1 MKAGTKQVLSYVL
14 LPQVTPRLRR
24 LFGGGF
30 DFMAM
35 MIAQIFAA
43 VGLLPRTHAYM
54 LAANRGRY
62 STRHVL
68 FEAWRHLSFNIK
80 NIDQIIIFFVI
91 LAGLLILLLQ
101 IALVLFGVFGM
112 TSAMAL
118 NLPAYFDTMFITENP
133 EDDIAFILLDRV
145 FGIPDLFNSCV
156 AQGMPC
162 FAGTQ
167 YNPESIVVDP
177 VWPTPFHY
185 AFHQFLSVYS
195 YGLLVVAAIII
206 LYLVV
211 TVVGETAHTGTP
223 FGKRFNHVWAPLR
236 LVIALGLLIPMES
249 GLNSAQYIV
258 LYAAK
263 WGSGFATNGWNIF
276 LEGAGLPGAVTILGE
291 PETLVGTPESPPV
304 SSLLQFG
311 TSLAACIRTQQFF
324 HGRTINAYIINPTG
338 MNPAATR
345 RTLDTVATYDEALEF
360 ENYNDI
366 YFVFGTEAD
375 DGDAVYTKYPGGVAP
390 FCGEIVLQV
399 SDVSDAYSPGSH
411 AILSDYYDLIRDILW
426 EDARADGPMWG
437 GLSFGQVGTNAARKF
452 LADYPDHDTQIDLA
466 DADELIRVG
475 QEYKQYID
483 DTIEAGVAAQITAS
497 TWTELD
503 NYGWAGAGIWY
514 NKIAELNG
522 MMVGAAAS
530 LPLVRAFPMT
540 MENVKKERE
549 KYDQD
554 AAGPEKYLPRRADGT
569 EINLKDPASFKEAEV
584 LYAAYKVWGDKM
596 SPAQPTANAL
606 LDAIHAVFG
615 TKGLFNMARNTDIH
629 PLAQLVGV
637 GKSLVESSIS
647 NLGASGM
654 AGIAGGIANL
664 LSLRPNAANA
674 AGMASKLAG
683 KIAMVG
689 MTAGFMLFY
698 LLPFMPFM
706 YYFFAVGMWIKSVVE
721 AMVGTPLWAL
731 AHLRIDGDGLPGQSA
746 IAGYYM
752 IFEVFLRPIATVFG
766 LLASVIIFGSQVK
779 ILHEIWP
786 LVVSNVT
793 GFETDAAKAPDPKA
807 LGGLDFFRGLIDQF
821 MFTIMYCFVVYMMA
835 MASFKLVDMIPDYIM
850 RWMGAG
856 IQSFGGINKDEV
868 AGAPSRIVLGMG
880 MAMNQ
885 VSGIG
890 GSIASG
896 TAGLNRH
903 PKAPGG
909 QG

>member
-14 LPQVTPRLRR
+14 LPQITPRLRR
-24 LFGGGF
+24 LFGSGF

-35 MIAQIFAA
+35 MVAQVFAA
-43 VGLLPRTHAYM
+43 VGLLPPTHAYM
-54 LAANRGRY
+54 QAANRGRY

-80 NIDQIIIFFVI
+80 NIDQIVIYLVI

-112 TSAMAL
+112 TAAMAL
-118 NLPAYFDTMFITENP
+118 NLPAYFDTMFITDNP

-156 AQGMPC
+156 AQGIPC

-167 YNPESIVVDP
+167 YNPESIIVDP
-177 VWPTPFHY
+177 VFPTPFHY

-236 LVIALGLLIPMES
+236 LVIALGLLIPMET

-263 WGSGFATNGWNIF
+263 FGSGFATNGWNMF
-276 LEGAGLPGAVTILGE
+276 LEGAGLPGTGTLLGE
-291 PETLVGTPESPPV
+291 PQTLVGTPESPPV
-304 SSLLQFG
+304 TSLLQFG
-311 TSLAACIRTQQFF
+311 TSLAACIRTQNFF
-324 HGRTINAYIINPTG
+324 HGRTIEAYIINPTG
-338 MNPAATR
+338 MDATSTR
-345 RTLDTVATYDEALEF
+345 RTLDSVATYDEALEF

-366 YFVFGTEAD
+366 YFVFGEYAE
-375 DGDAVYTKYPGGVAP
+375 GANGNPLYAKHPGGVAP

-411 AILSDYYDLIRDILW
+411 SILNDYYNLIREILW

-437 GLSFGQVGTNAARKF
+437 GLSFGQVGTNAARKL
-452 LADYPDHDTQIDLA
+452 LADYPGHDTQISLA

-483 DTIEAGVAAQITAS
+483 DTIESGVEAQVDAPS
-497 TWTELD
+497 WTELD
-503 NYGWAGAGIWY
+503 NYGWAGAGLWY

-522 MMVGAAAS
+522 MLVGAAGA
-530 LPLVRAFPMT
+530 LPLVRKFPMT
-540 MENVKKERE
+540 MENVKEERE

-637 GKSLVESSIS
+637 GKSLVESSIR

-664 LSLRPNAANA
+664 LSLHPGAANT

-683 KIAMVG
+683 KVAMVG
-689 MTAGFMLFY
+689 MTAGFVLFY
-698 LLPFMPFM
+698 LLPFLPFV
-706 YYFFAVGMWIKSVVE
+706 YYFFAVGMWMKSVVE

-766 LLASVIIFGSQVK
+766 LLAAVIIFGSQVK

-793 GFETDAAKAPDPKA
+793 GFETDAAKAPDPAA

-821 MFTIMYCFVVYMMA
+821 MFTVMYCFVVYMMA
-835 MASFKLVDMIPDYIM
+835 MASFKLVDMVPDFIM

-868 AGAPSRIVLGMG
+868 SKLHSRFVLGMG
-880 MAMNQ
+880 MATNSL
-885 VSGIG
+885 SGIG
-890 GSIASG
+890 GSIADG
-896 TAGLNRH
+896 TKGLNRYNR
-903 PKAPGG
+903 P
-909 QG
+909 